1 MYVTLYDVVDVRNDK
16 HYSVVIVSTKNARF
30 FKPIG
35 DDAE

>member
-1 MYVTLYDVVDVRNDK
+1 MYVILYDVVDVRSDK
-16 HYSVVIVSTKNARF
+16 HYSVVIVSTKNAHF